1 MQTKSMII
9 TGGASGLGF
18 AIAQELAL
26 IGPLYQIFPYDTS
39 VSPEFD
45 VRNPRTSII
54 DQIVPPHG
62 LDVLI
67 NCAGV
72 NEINWLQDVPE
83 KQWDFVMDVNAKGI
97 FKMTQACLPY
107 LLKARGTVLNIVSNA
122 AHMPM
127 RCSLAYNASKGAAL
141 IMTKQLARE
150 LTPQGVTVFSV
161 SPNKLAG
168 TGMSSSIDQ
177 QVMAT
182 RGWSL
187 EKTQEYQRAGLLTG
201 EETPPERV
209 AEFIAFL
216 LATKERHKFLS
227 GCDIPYGA

>member
-1 MQTKSMII
+1 MII
-9 TGGASGLGF
+9 TGGASGLGL
-18 AIAQELAL
+18 AVAQELAK
-26 IGPLYQIFPYDTS
+26 IGPIYQIFPYDIS

-45 VRNPRTSII
+45 VLRPRDSILR
-54 DQIVPPHG
+54 QIIPPKG

-72 NEINWLQDVPE
+72 NEINWLPDVPE
-83 KQWDFVMDVNAKGI
+83 AQWDLVMGVNAKGI
-97 FKMTQACLPY
+97 FKMTQACLPH
-107 LLKARGTVLNIVSNA
+107 LLKSQGTVLNIVSNA

-150 LTPQGVTVFSV
+150 LTPQGITVFSV

-168 TGMSSSIDQ
+168 TGMSNSIDQ

-201 EETPPERV
+201 EETPVQRV